1 MISKRH
7 ERVTIRRRS
16 KQVIHREYCNNCQKQ
31 VGWIELE
38 EAGILAELSQETV
51 EQELNN
57 GNLDHR
63 VRSNGQILVCINSL
77 LK

>member
-1 MISKRH
+1 MINKRH

-16 KQVIHREYCNNCQKQ
+16 KKVIHRGYCSDCRKQ

-38 EAGILAELSQETV
+38 EARILAELSQETG

-57 GNLDHR
+57 GGLDHK
-63 VRSNGQILVCINSL
+63 VRANGQILICINSL